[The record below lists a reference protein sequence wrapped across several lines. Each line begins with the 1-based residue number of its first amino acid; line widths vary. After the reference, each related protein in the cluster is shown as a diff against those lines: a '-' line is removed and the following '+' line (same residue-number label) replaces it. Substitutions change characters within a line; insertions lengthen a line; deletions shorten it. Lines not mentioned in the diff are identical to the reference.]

1 MEKKIIVKIT
11 PAAVLLAVLVF
22 LAALFLTRGDH
33 RDKQA
38 LTIQDTPVIIT
49 KIRSLGELTTAC
61 YYDEMVLSRTKPNAL
76 SSTALGS
83 LAEGLGKDVDDHL
96 VLIAKG
102 TVRAGV
108 DLMDMTEEDVR
119 FVGDTAFIR
128 LPAPQYLDVIVNPS
142 DFEVFAETGK
152 WTHDTRRSNE
162 PAVHGPAAAPDGRG
176 PLWPEV
182 QGLCRRHGC
191 RDRPSRRLGLHL
203 HPLRPPRL
211 LHPHAPACRVNL
223 PFPGSGHRQKNLF
236 RIFV

>member
-11 PAAVLLAVLVF
+11 PTAVLLVVLLLAGAF
-22 LAALFLTRGDH
+22 LLHWGVQQEKRP
-33 RDKQA
+33 
-38 LTIQDTPVIIT
+38 LTIDDTPVIVS

-61 YYDEMVLSRTKPNAL
+61 YYDEMVLTQTKPNAF

-102 TVRAGV
+102 TVRAGL

-119 FVGDTAFIR
+119 FVGDTAYIR

-152 WTHDTRRSNE
+152 WTHEEIT
-162 PAVHGPAAAPDGRG
+162 
-176 PLWPEV
+176 
-182 QGLCRRHGC
+182 GLQETART
-191 RDRPSRRLGLHL
+191 
-203 HPLRPPRL
+203 RL
-211 LHPHAPACRVNL
+211 LMGADHYGLKSKAYAGAMDAVTELLAASGYTHIH
-223 PFPGSGHRQKNLF
+223 FDHPGSYIRMPVP
-236 RIFV
+236 RE

>member
-1 MEKKIIVKIT
+1 MEKKIVVKIT
-11 PAAVLLAVLVF
+11 PAAILLAVLVL
-22 LAALFLTRGDH
+22 LAALFLARGDR
-33 RDKQA
+33 RDKQP

-108 DLMDMTEEDVR
+108 DLMDMTEEDIR

-152 WTHDTRRSNE
+152 WTHE
-162 PAVHGPAAAPDGRG
+162 
-176 PLWPEV
+176 EV
-182 QGLCRRHGC
+182 TSLQSTARQ
-191 RDRPSRRLGLHL
+191 
-203 HPLRPPRL
+203 RL
-211 LHPHAPACRVNL
+211 LMGADHYGLKSRAYAGAMDAVTELLVASGYTYIRFDH
-223 PFPGSGHRQKNLF
+223 PGSYIRMPMP
-236 RIFV
+236 RE